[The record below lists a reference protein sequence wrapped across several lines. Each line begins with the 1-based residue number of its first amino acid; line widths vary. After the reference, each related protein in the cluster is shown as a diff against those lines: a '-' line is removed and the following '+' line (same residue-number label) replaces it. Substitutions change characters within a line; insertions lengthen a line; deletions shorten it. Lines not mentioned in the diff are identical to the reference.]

1 MDDPAGDSADEN
13 MDTFLRLLMAVG
25 GFGFFCGGVFMSRD
39 VVLIQLRRGV
49 TPGLVEATRFIRR
62 HGSDSD
68 REAYVSV
75 VFEASG
81 RTSVRFEQSA
91 PSGLFTMHTAASVQS
106 LEGCEVLVHYD
117 RTNPSRA
124 TITPLRDS
132 FSGIAF
138 SLVGLFVFLATLF
151 SWTLPSGFQ

>member
-1 MDDPAGDSADEN
+1 VDEN
-13 MDTFLRLLMAVG
+13 MDLFLRLLMAVG
-25 GFGFFCGGVFMSRD
+25 GFGFFCGGIYMSRD
-39 VVLIQLRRGV
+39 AVLIQLRRGV
-49 TPGLVEATRFIRR
+49 TPGLIEATRFIRR

-75 VFEASG
+75 VFEAAG
-81 RTSVRFEQSA
+81 RTPVRFEQSA

-117 RTNPSRA
+117 RRNPSRA
-124 TITPLRDS
+124 TITPLRDF

-138 SLVGLFVFLATLF
+138 SVVGLFVFLATLLT
-151 SWTLPSGFQ
+151 WTLPSALQ

>member
-1 MDDPAGDSADEN
+1 MDI
-13 MDTFLRLLMAVG
+13 FLRLLMAVG

-49 TPGLVEATRFIRR
+49 TPGVIEATHFIRR

-75 VFEASG
+75 VFEAAG
-81 RTSVRFEQSA
+81 RTPVRFKQSA
-91 PSGLFTMHTAASVQS
+91 PNGLFTMHTAASVQS

-138 SLVGLFVFLATLF
+138 SLVGLFVFLATLLT
-151 SWTLPSGFQ
+151 WTLPSALQ